1 MRMKGWSA
9 ATAALVVACG
19 LTAGP
24 ASAAPR
30 KSLEPLN
37 QYVVKGGDRGAVAT
51 SATT

>member
-1 MRMKGWSA
+1 MRTKGLSA
-9 ATAALVVACG
+9 AAAALVVACG

-37 QYVVKGGDRGAVAT
+37 QYIVKGDPR
-51 SATT
+51 SCRSWATT